1 VIKELP
7 QQTLW
12 LFASV
17 VKSRNAIRESRG
29 RAILDRLKVSAF
41 VSNFCAHRCSSEK
54 SSCISESTHVPG
66 LINASVAMVN
76 GLLALCDFPPPDIPR
91 NAGPDARVTLSM
103 KRDIPQLARLIPSP
117 LIVPLQESLTATL
130 PPTSSTVNSHH
141 QPFPQ
146 NLPTFHSKSLSLEL
160 PIHRIMTK
168 CRRFL

>member
-1 VIKELP
+1 VIKEFP

-17 VKSRNAIRESRG
+17 VKSRNETRESRG
-29 RAILDRLKVSAF
+29 KAILDRLKVSAF
-41 VSNFCAHRCSSEK
+41 VDTLVLHRCLSEK
-54 SSCISESTHVPG
+54 SSCINESMHVPG

-91 NAGPDARVTLSM
+91 NGPDGRTVLSM
-103 KRDIPQLARLIPSP
+103 KKDIPQLAKLMPSP

-146 NLPTFHSKSLSLEL
+146 NLPTFHSNLFLLESFIL
-160 PIHRIMTK
+160 GFMTK
-168 CRRFL
+168 PRRFL